1 MNKTVYR
8 YILFLFCAFSVP
20 YGECLAQKYVQT
32 SDKIVPSWIN
42 RQPVSRNSSIQYV
55 LVPVNATNLYS
66 ASTLALNELVKF
78 LPRDWNISSVEEINQ
93 VQRSRRDESGLS
105 GTKDE
110 VYTLQLRAEGAP
122 VDIECKM
129 VDNYWR
135 QQGNGNYQAYY
146 LYQVAAPGSN
156 ADFDETSVT
165 TKYGARGL
173 WRSAIVPGW
182 GQFYKG
188 SYLKGGLILGGTA
201 ALVGGIVATE
211 TIKSDYV
218 RKIGETHNADQK
230 RLYAK
235 RVDQFSTTRNI
246 CIGAL
251 GALYIYNL
259 IDAIA
264 SPGARRVVVKEIKS
278 SGGQSGYSYSFYP
291 TSPDGRSIA
300 MAFNLTF

>member
-1 MNKTVYR
+1 MNK
-8 YILFLFCAFSVP
+8 LFKICLVLALVFVVLSKIEARAQFVDDGPKPQWLRKLPKPSNTSYLFRTFRLD
-20 YGECLAQKYVQT
+20 GHNLQ
-32 SDKIVPSWIN
+32 
-42 RQPVSRNSSIQYV
+42 
-55 LVPVNATNLYS
+55 NARKLLPAA
-66 ASTLALNELVKF
+66 ASTYIE
-78 LPRDWNISSVEEINQ
+78 REYNISGTTIETFNLHNTYVNGKKQSVQ
-93 VQRSRRDESGLS
+93 VENIQDSVRTEGSAVAVQLAIIDEYVSEDGIWFLCTMS
-105 GTKDE
+105 E
-110 VYTLQLRAEGAP
+110 P
-122 VDIECKM
+122 
-129 VDNYWR
+129 
-135 QQGNGNYQAYY
+135 GNGNTDYD
-146 LYQVAAPGSN
+146 N
-156 ADFDETSVT
+156 MEIT
-165 TKYGARGL
+165 TQYGARGL

-218 RKIGETHNADQK
+218 RKIGETHNANQK

-264 SPGARRVVVKEIKS
+264 SPGARRVVVKERKS

>member
-1 MNKTVYR
+1 MK
-8 YILFLFCAFSVP
+8 ILVFKIFVLLICAFSVSC
-20 YGECLAQKYVQT
+20 GECIAQKYIQT

-42 RQPVSRNSSIQYV
+42 KQPSSRNTSIQYV
-55 LVPVNATNLYS
+55 LVPVNTTNLTS
-66 ASTLALNELVKF
+66 ASTLALNELVRF

-93 VQRSRRDESGLS
+93 IHRSHRDASGLS

-110 VYTLQLRAEGAP
+110 VYTLELRAEGVP
-122 VDIECKM
+122 IDIECKM

-135 QQGNGNYQAYY
+135 QLANGNYQAYY
-146 LYQVAAPGSN
+146 LYQVAAPGSI

-182 GQFYKG
+182 GQFHKG

-201 ALVGGIVATE
+201 ALIGGVVATE
-211 TIKSDYV
+211 TIKTDYA
-218 RKIGETHNADQK
+218 RRIGETHDADYK

-235 RVDQFSTTRNI
+235 RVDQFSTARNI
-246 CIGAL
+246 CLGAL
-251 GALYIYNL
+251 GALYVYNL

-264 SPGARRVVVKEIKS
+264 APGARRVVVKEKGS
-278 SGGQSGYSYSFYP
+278 SGSRYASYSFYP
-291 TSPDGRSIA
+291 TSPDGMSVA